1 MEHREKRGIR
11 GRHVFGLA
19 LAIVMGLTNIWVIQL
34 ARNGEMVGY
43 LLLALEIILATV
55 VVVGLVISFAIGQ
68 AAKVSAAA
76 GNSSG
81 RSRSELKDLY
91 DTMRLLNQQN
101 KTLRQLL
108 EEQGLGDPQLPA
120 PHTLQPGQMMT
131 ADGTVIE
138 SKAFDV
144 LDDDE

>member
-91 DTMRLLNQQN
+91 DTTRLLNQQN